1 MADKKKDIPVK
12 VVVALGGNALQ
23 DKSSDGTAAA
33 QLAVVRKTSEYIAEI
48 SYMGYEIAIVH
59 GNGPQVGQIV
69 LASEVAAD
77 VAPPMPFDV
86 CDAMS
91 QGYIG
96 YHLQQGIKHA
106 LNLKNKNV
114 PVISIVTQV
123 VVEKNDPAF
132 SNPTKPIGK
141 FYTEDEATALM
152 EKSGYVMKED
162 SGRGWR
168 RVVPS
173 PIPRRIVEIDS
184 VKRLWDSTVVITGGG
199 GGVPVIERDDGV
211 YEGVEAVVDK
221 DFTAER
227 LAEDMDAD
235 VFLILTQV
243 EKIALNF
250 GKPNQTEVSHMSVA
264 EAAQYIAE
272 GHFAPGSMLPKVQAA
287 SKFVKANPNK
297 KAIITS
303 LDCAV
308 AALAGETGTL
318 ITFAK

>member
-1 MADKKKDIPVK
+1 MADKKKDIPIK

-162 SGRGWR
+162 AGRGWR

-227 LAEDMDAD
+227 LAEDMNAD

-308 AALAGETGTL
+308 AALAGETGTQ

>member
-1 MADKKKDIPVK
+1 
-12 VVVALGGNALQ
+12 
-23 DKSSDGTAAA
+23 
-33 QLAVVRKTSEYIAEI
+33 
-48 SYMGYEIAIVH
+48 
-59 GNGPQVGQIV
+59 
-69 LASEVAAD
+69 
-77 VAPPMPFDV
+77 MPFDV

-141 FYTEDEATALM
+141 FYTEDVATALM

-308 AALAGETGTL
+308 SALAGETGTL